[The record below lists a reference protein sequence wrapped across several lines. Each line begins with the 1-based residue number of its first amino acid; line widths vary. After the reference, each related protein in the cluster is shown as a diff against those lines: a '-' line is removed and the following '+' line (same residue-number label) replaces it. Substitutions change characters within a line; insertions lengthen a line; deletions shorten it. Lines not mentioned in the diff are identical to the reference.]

1 LCYLGFPRIIS
12 GAARRTPLII
22 HLTTLGF
29 FEMKHLMKPQKAINI
44 SWWIDNLIVA
54 LLYLVSSALVL
65 QLPQSPLGSPV
76 WPPAGIVVGALLARG
91 RSRWVG
97 IFFGAILAVLL
108 TSDTSVYL
116 AIPSAMATT
125 LGGLLSA
132 TLILYI
138 NKTNYFLGYV
148 KHFVVFTLVGTFS
161 GTILQALIGVLIVV
175 WSGLA
180 PLSTYW
186 EIVWGWW
193 VGDAIGVLVFVP
205 LIVVWWGKSKSEVK
219 INRKFNHQELFFVV
233 ISLALTSYLSL
244 VQGQPIEYLLLP
256 PLLWSALRFGAK
268 ATTLL
273 VTITAMV
280 SAISTAYG
288 FGIFYKISQ
297 GAHSLLILQLFMGV
311 ICVTAIAVLALG
323 TENNRSAEKLQ
334 EQVDLKDQAYVQ
346 LDQVNKN
353 LEDIIEDRTSELV
366 DANREINSLNQRLT
380 VENDRMSSELAV
392 TRRLQEMI
400 LPRTKELK
408 SIEELDI
415 VGFMEPADEVGGD
428 YYDVLQQNGRI
439 KIGIG
444 DVTGHGLES
453 GVIMIMV
460 QTAIRTLLIN
470 GERNPVK
477 FLSTVNRTIYENLQ
491 RMNCEKSLSLILMD
505 YHDNKLYLS
514 GQHESVIIIRVNGE
528 IEIIDTDSLGFPIGL
543 TDEIT
548 EFIFEVEIHLNLGD
562 IVLLYTDGIPEA
574 ENESKQLYGLERLT
588 QVISAAHEKPVDQIR
603 EIVITDVREF
613 IGSHKVYDDIT
624 FVVMKRKI

>member
-1 LCYLGFPRIIS
+1 MKLFLKAKQIIS
-12 GAARRTPLII
+12 
-22 HLTTLGF
+22 TT
-29 FEMKHLMKPQKAINI
+29 
-44 SWWIDNLIVA
+44 WWIDNLIIAVA
-54 LLYLVSSALVL
+54 YFALSALVL
-65 QLPQSPLGSPV
+65 KLPQSQLGSPV
-76 WPPAGIVVGALLARG
+76 WPPAGIAVGALLARG
-91 RSRWVG
+91 RSRWWGVFLG
-97 IFFGAILAVLL
+97 ATLNSFLISKTPFLFAIFGGLVPAIGALA
-108 TSDTSVYL
+108 S
-116 AIPSAMATT
+116 TT
-125 LGGLLSA
+125 LV
-132 TLILYI
+132 LYL
-138 NKTNYFLGYV
+138 NKTNDFFGYV
-148 KHFVVFTLVGTFS
+148 KHFVIFTLVITFTGTLF
-161 GTILQALIGVLIVV
+161 QALLGTLIVFWAGLIPWNIY
-175 WSGLA
+175 WSV
-180 PLSTYW
+180 TW
-186 EIVWGWW
+186 EWW
-193 VGDAIGVLVFVP
+193 VGDAIGVLLFAP
-205 LIVVWWGKSKSEVK
+205 LVCAWWDKQSKITSSLKSNHKPDHQ
-219 INRKFNHQELFFVV
+219 FNYRELF
-233 ISLALTSYLSL
+233 LALIIL
-244 VQGQPIEYLLLP
+244 VIVSSFILIGNQPIEYFVLP
-256 PLLWSALRFGAK
+256 PLLWSAFRFGK
-268 ATTLL
+268 RPTTLI
-273 VTITAMV
+273 VMVIAMV
-280 SAISTAYG
+280 AAISTAYK
-288 FGIFYKISQ
+288 FGIFYKVSQ
-297 GAHSLLILQLFMGV
+297 ESNSLMFLQLFMGV
-311 ICVTAIAVLALG
+311 MLITTIAVLALVA
-323 TENNRSAEKLQ
+323 ENNRVAEKLQ
-334 EQVDLKDQAYVQ
+334 EQVVLKDEAYTQ

-353 LEDIIEDRTSELV
+353 LEDIIEERTRELV

-392 TRRLQEMI
+392 TRKLQEMI

-477 FLSTVNRTIYENLQ
+477 FLSTVNQTIYENLQ
-491 RMNCEKSLSLILMD
+491 RMNCDKSLSLILMD

-514 GQHESVIIIRVNGE
+514 GQHESVIVIRANGE

-574 ENESKQLYGLERLT
+574 ENQSKQYYGLERLAK
-588 QVISAAHEKPVDQIR
+588 VISTAHEKPVDQIR
-603 EIVITDVREF
+603 EIVIADIREF

>member
-1 LCYLGFPRIIS
+1 
-12 GAARRTPLII
+12 
-22 HLTTLGF
+22 
-29 FEMKHLMKPQKAINI
+29 MKPQKAINI

-54 LLYLVSSALVL
+54 LLYLVSSILVL

-91 RSRWVG
+91 RSRWAG
-97 IFFGAILAVLL
+97 IFFGTILSVLS
-108 TSDTSVYL
+108 TNDTSVYL
-116 AIPSAMATT
+116 AIASAMVTT
-125 LGGLLSA
+125 LGALLST

-148 KHFVVFTLVGTFS
+148 KHFVVFTLVCTFS
-161 GTILQALIGVLIVV
+161 GTLLQALIGSLLVV

-186 EIVWGWW
+186 EVVWGWW

-205 LIVVWWGKSKSEVK
+205 LIVVWWGKSKSGVK
-219 INRKFNHQELFFVV
+219 INHKFNIRELFFVV
-233 ISLALTSYLSL
+233 ISLALTSYLAL

-288 FGIFYKISQ
+288 LGTFYKISQ
-297 GAHSLLILQLFMGV
+297 GANSLLILQLFMGV
-311 ICVTAIAVLALG
+311 ISITAIAVLALG

-334 EQVDLKDQAYVQ
+334 EQVVLKAQAYIQ

-353 LEDIIEDRTSELV
+353 LEDIIEERTSELV
-366 DANREINSLNQRLT
+366 DANQEINSLNQRLT

-415 VGFMEPADEVGGD
+415 VGFMEPAAEVGGD

-470 GERNPVK
+470 GETNPVK

-491 RMNCEKSLSLILMD
+491 RMNCDKSLSLILMD
-505 YHDNKLYLS
+505 YHEHVLNLS
-514 GQHESVIIIRVNGE
+514 GQHENVIVIRESGE
-528 IEIIDTDSLGFPIGL
+528 IEIIDTDALGFPIGL
-543 TDEIT
+543 TDEIS
-548 EFIFEVEIHLNLGD
+548 EFIFELKIDLNLGD
-562 IVLLYTDGIPEA
+562 VVVLYTDGITEA
-574 ENESKQLYGLERLT
+574 ENSHKERYGLERLIQT
-588 QVISAAHEKPVDQIR
+588 VNKSYQSSVEQIR
-603 EIVITDVREF
+603 EFVITDVREF
-613 IGSHKVYDDIT
+613 IGSSKVYDDIT
-624 FVVMKRKI
+624 LVVMKRKV

>member
-1 LCYLGFPRIIS
+1 
-12 GAARRTPLII
+12 
-22 HLTTLGF
+22 
-29 FEMKHLMKPQKAINI
+29 MKQLMKPQKAINI

-76 WPPAGIVVGALLARG
+76 WPPAGIVVGVLLARG
-91 RSRWVG
+91 RSQWVG
-97 IFFGAILAVLL
+97 IFVGAILAVLL

-186 EIVWGWW
+186 EVVWGWW

-205 LIVVWWGKSKSEVK
+205 LIVVWWGKAKSEVK
-219 INRKFNHQELFFVV
+219 INRKFNRQELFFVV
-233 ISLALTSYLSL
+233 ISLALTSYLAL

-288 FGIFYKISQ
+288 FGTFYKISQ

-311 ICVTAIAVLALG
+311 ICITAIAVLALG

-334 EQVDLKDQAYVQ
+334 EQVVLKDQAYVQ

-353 LEDIIEDRTSELV
+353 LEDIIEERTSELV
-366 DANREINSLNQRLT
+366 DANRKINSLNQRLT
-380 VENDRMSSELAV
+380 IENDRLSSELAV
-392 TRRLQEMI
+392 TRKLQEMI

-470 GERNPVK
+470 GETNPVK

-548 EFIFEVEIHLNLGD
+548 EFIFELEIHLNLGD

-574 ENESKQLYGLERLT
+574 ENESKQHYGLERLT
-588 QVISAAHEKPVDQIR
+588 QVIRAAHEKSVDQIR